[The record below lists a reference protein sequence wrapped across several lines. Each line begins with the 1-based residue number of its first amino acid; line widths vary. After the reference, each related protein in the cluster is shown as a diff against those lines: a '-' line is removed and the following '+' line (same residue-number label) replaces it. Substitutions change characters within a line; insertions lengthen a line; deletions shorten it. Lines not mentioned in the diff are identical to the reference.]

1 MSAPEREAVLIVDD
15 EADLR
20 NLLVFK
26 LREAGFDARAV
37 GTGLEGLAAAKRD
50 RPLVIVLDL
59 MLPDLTGT
67 EVCKRLRADPALRD
81 IGIAMLTAKGEEMDR
96 ILGLELGA
104 DDYVVKPFSVR
115 ELVARVGAHLRSRTL
130 ATGAQAS
137 VRLGE
142 VEFDFTRRVVR
153 RNGEVVA
160 ALPKEI
166 DLARFLVENKGRVV
180 SRDELLMKVW
190 EYPVAGIQ
198 TRTVDNY
205 IMKLRQKVEPDPAR
219 PRYILTV
226 RGKGYRLAD
235 A

>member
-1 MSAPEREAVLIVDD
+1 MRHRI
-15 EADLR
+15 
-20 NLLVFK
+20 LLVEDEPAVA
-26 LREAGFDARAV
+26 RGVTDALSYNGYSVDVAED
-37 GTGLEGLAAAKRD
+37 GMTGYRRAAAEAYD
-50 RPLVIVLDL
+50 LIVLDL
-59 MLPDLTGT
+59 MLPGLDGIDILA
-67 EVCKRLRADPALRD
+67 RLRRD
-81 IGIAMLTAKGEEMDR
+81 GCVAPILILTARGQESDR
-96 ILGLELGA
+96 VKGLELGA

-130 ATGAQAS
+130 AAGSQEK

-142 VEFDFTRRVVR
+142 VEFDFARRVVER
-153 RNGEVVA
+153 DGENVPT
-160 ALPKEI
+160 LPKEI
-166 DLARFLVENKGRVV
+166 DLARFLVENRGRVV
-180 SRDELLMKVW
+180 TRDELLLKVW

-219 PRYILTV
+219 PRFILTV

>member
-1 MSAPEREAVLIVDD
+1 MKHRVLVVEDEPAVARGVKDALSFNGYSVEIATDGATGYRRAREDAWDLI
-15 EADLR
+15 
-20 NLLVFK
+20 
-26 LREAGFDARAV
+26 
-37 GTGLEGLAAAKRD
+37 
-50 RPLVIVLDL
+50 ILDL
-59 MLPDLTGT
+59 MLPGLDGL
-67 EVCKRLRADPALRD
+67 EVLARLRKEGCAAPIL
-81 IGIAMLTAKGEEMDR
+81 IVTARGQESDR
-96 ILGLELGA
+96 VKGLELGA

-115 ELVARVGAHLRSRTL
+115 ELVARVAAHLRSRTL
-130 ATGAQAS
+130 AAGSQS
-137 VRLGE
+137 NVKLGE
-142 VEFDFTRRVVR
+142 VEFDFSRRIVQKA
-153 RNGEVVA
+153 GQLLA

>member
-1 MSAPEREAVLIVDD
+1 MKQRILVVEDEPAVARGVKDALSFNGYTVDVAVDGPSGYRSARDQVF
-15 EADLR
+15 DL
-20 NLLVFK
+20 
-26 LREAGFDARAV
+26 
-37 GTGLEGLAAAKRD
+37 
-50 RPLVIVLDL
+50 IVLDL
-59 MLPDLTGT
+59 MLPGLDGL
-67 EVCKRLRADPALRD
+67 EVLGRLRRD
-81 IGIAMLTAKGEEMDR
+81 GCVAPILILTARGHEGDR
-96 ILGLELGA
+96 VKGLELGA

-115 ELVARVGAHLRSRTL
+115 ELVARVAAHLRSRALAAGSQAKVTL
-130 ATGAQAS
+130 GT
-137 VRLGE
+137 
-142 VEFDFTRRVVR
+142 VEFDFARRVCHRDGKTVP
-153 RNGEVVA
+153 

-166 DLARFLVENKGRVV
+166 DLARFLVENRGRCV

>member
-1 MSAPEREAVLIVDD
+1 MKHRILVVEDEPAVARGVKDALSFNGYAVEVAEDGTSG
-15 EADLR
+15 R
-20 NLLVFK
+20 S
-26 LREAGFDARAV
+26 RARAEAWD
-37 GTGLEGLAAAKRD
+37 L
-50 RPLVIVLDL
+50 IVLDL
-59 MLPDLTGT
+59 MLPGLDGLDILAQ
-67 EVCKRLRADPALRD
+67 LRREGCTAPIL
-81 IGIAMLTAKGEEMDR
+81 ILTARGQESDR
-96 ILGLELGA
+96 VKGLELGA

-115 ELVARVGAHLRSRTL
+115 ELVARVGAHLRARSL
-130 ATGAQAS
+130 AAGSTERVTIGA
-137 VRLGE
+137 
-142 VEFDFTRRVVR
+142 VEFDFVRRVLHR
-153 RNGEVVA
+153 DGEAIA

-166 DLARFLVENKGRVV
+166 DLARFLVENRGRCV

-219 PRYILTV
+219 PRFILTV

>member
-1 MSAPEREAVLIVDD
+1 MKHRILVVEDEPAVARGVKDALSFNGYSVDVAEDGTAGHRRASAEAWDLI
-15 EADLR
+15 
-20 NLLVFK
+20 
-26 LREAGFDARAV
+26 
-37 GTGLEGLAAAKRD
+37 
-50 RPLVIVLDL
+50 ILDL
-59 MLPDLTGT
+59 MLPGIDGLD
-67 EVCKRLRADPALRD
+67 VLARLRKEGCTAPIL
-81 IGIAMLTAKGEEMDR
+81 ILTARGQESDR
-96 ILGLELGA
+96 VRGLELGA

-130 ATGAQAS
+130 AAGSQVR
-137 VRLGE
+137 VRLGT
-142 VEFDFTRRVVR
+142 VEFDFARRVVHR
-153 RNGEVVA
+153 GGEAIA

-219 PRYILTV
+219 PRFILTV

>member
-1 MSAPEREAVLIVDD
+1 MKHRILVVEDEPAVARGVKDALSFNGYSVEVAEDGLLGYRRAT
-15 EADLR
+15 ADAWDL
-20 NLLVFK
+20 
-26 LREAGFDARAV
+26 
-37 GTGLEGLAAAKRD
+37 
-50 RPLVIVLDL
+50 IVLDL
-59 MLPDLTGT
+59 MLPGLDGLD
-67 EVCKRLRADPALRD
+67 VLARLRKEGCAAPIL
-81 IGIAMLTAKGEEMDR
+81 ILTARGQESDR
-96 ILGLELGA
+96 VKGLELGA

-130 ATGAQAS
+130 AAGSQ
-137 VRLGE
+137 VRVQLGE
-142 VEFDFTRRVVR
+142 VEFDFSRRVVQR
-153 RNGEVVA
+153 AGEILA

-166 DLARFLVENKGRVV
+166 DLARFLVENRGRVL

-219 PRYILTV
+219 PRFILTV

>member
-1 MSAPEREAVLIVDD
+1 MKQRILVVEDEPAVARGVKDALSFNGYSVDIAVDGPSGYRSAREQAF
-15 EADLR
+15 DL
-20 NLLVFK
+20 
-26 LREAGFDARAV
+26 
-37 GTGLEGLAAAKRD
+37 
-50 RPLVIVLDL
+50 IVLDL
-59 MLPDLTGT
+59 MLPGLDGLDVLG
-67 EVCKRLRADPALRD
+67 RLRRD
-81 IGIAMLTAKGEEMDR
+81 GCTAPILILTARGQESDR
-96 ILGLELGA
+96 VKGLELGA

-115 ELVARVGAHLRSRTL
+115 ELVARVAAHLRSRAL
-130 ATGAQAS
+130 ASGSQAR
-137 VRLGE
+137 VTVGT
-142 VEFDFTRRVVR
+142 VEFDFARRVCHR
-153 RNGEVVA
+153 DGETIP

-166 DLARFLVENKGRVV
+166 DLARFLVENRGRCV

-235 A
+235 S